1 MLDIKKIRK
10 NPEYFKKGLQA
21 KNNGDNIE
29 ALLELDQQRRSVVS
43 QSDELKGIRNRVS
56 AEIAQLK
63 KAKQPADDKIS
74 EMKKVGQE
82 IKNLDHQIKSID
94 EQLNDIMITL
104 PNLPHESV
112 IAGKSPEDNE
122 FVREW
127 GKKPQYDYKLN
138 DHLDLAE
145 KLDILDFQRGAKV
158 SGSGFPIYK
167 AAGARLE
174 RAFIN
179 FMLDMHTE
187 EHGYQEIF
195 PPFMTNR
202 ESTFGT
208 GQLPK
213 LEEDMYRDNVD
224 DLFLIPTAEVPVT
237 NIHRD
242 EIIPENRL
250 PIQYTAYSACFRRE
264 AGSYGKDTR
273 GLSRVHQFN
282 KVEMVR
288 FTQPENSY
296 AAHEELLHDAED
308 VLQALNLHYR
318 IVSLCS
324 GDLSFAAAKCYDIE
338 IWAPGSQKYFEVSS
352 VSNFEDFQARRAN
365 IRYRRASDG
374 KVSYIHTLNGSGVAT
389 PRLMIAFLETYQ
401 TDEGTIIIPE
411 ILQPYTGFKQI
422 KTQLL

>member
-1 MLDIKKIRK
+1 MLDIKKIRQDPD
-10 NPEYFKKGLQA
+10 NFKKGLQA
-21 KNNGDNIE
+21 KNSGEKIE
-29 ALLELDQQRRSVVS
+29 ALLLLDKQRREIISK
-43 QSDELKGIRNRVS
+43 SDELKGLRNRVS

-63 KAKQPADDKIS
+63 KNKQDATDKIS
-74 EMKKVGQE
+74 EMKQVGDR
-82 IKNLDHQIKSID
+82 IKALDV
-94 EQLNDIMITL
+94 QLKTVDNDLNAIMVTL
-104 PNLPHESV
+104 PNLPHSSV
-112 IAGKSPEDNE
+112 KIGKTAEENE
-122 FVREW
+122 LVREW
-127 GKKPQYDYKLN
+127 GTKPQYDYPLQ

-167 AAGARLE
+167 SAGARLE

-187 EHGYQEIF
+187 RHGYSEIF
-195 PPFMTNR
+195 PPFLTNR
-202 ESTFGT
+202 DSAFGT

-213 LEEDMYRDNVD
+213 LEEDMYLDNAD
-224 DLFLIPTAEVPVT
+224 DLFLVPTAEVPVT

-242 EIIPENRL
+242 EIIPENQL

-288 FTQPENSY
+288 FVRPENSY
-296 AAHEELLHDAED
+296 RAHEELLKNAED

-365 IRYRRASDG
+365 IRYRRNSDG
-374 KVSYIHTLNGSGVAT
+374 KVDFVHTLNGSGVAT

-401 TDEGTIIIPE
+401 TDEGTISIPE

-422 KTQLL
+422 KSS